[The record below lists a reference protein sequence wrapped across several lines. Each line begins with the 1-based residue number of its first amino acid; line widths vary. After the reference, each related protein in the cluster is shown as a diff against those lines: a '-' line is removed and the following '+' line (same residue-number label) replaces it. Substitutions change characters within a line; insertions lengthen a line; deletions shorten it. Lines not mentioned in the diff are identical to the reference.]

1 MRIMTC
7 CYFLVVDSRLP
18 LAIIIF
24 CRSRLPP
31 PPQVGTADEAAFID
45 AIVSSTDSVTS
56 ADQVIITGCTDTDR
70 RRRQLM
76 ATTDTV
82 DIASEITIED
92 PDGTAA
98 ATLTAE
104 VIAAASDGTFGSAVV
119 ANSGSTSVLA
129 TATVESVGAVEV
141 EEDNEDDEDD
151 DDDDDGLTGAGIVLI
166 ILAAIALIIGAYLI
180 FLKEGFCFNTGPKA
194 EAGGQEMVA
203 AKANGVNV
211 AI

>member
-1 MRIMTC
+1 MLLFFGRR
-7 CYFLVVDSRLP
+7 FQVP

-31 PPQVGTADEAAFID
+31 PPQVGTAEQAAFIN

-56 ADQVIITGCTDTDR
+56 ADQVSVTGCTDTDR

-82 DIASEITIED
+82 DIASEITIEENS
-92 PDGTAA
+92 DGTAA
-98 ATLTAE
+98 TTLTAE
-104 VIAAASDGTFGSAVV
+104 VIAALSDGTFGSAVV
-119 ANSGSTSVLA
+119 ANSESTSVLA

-151 DDDDDGLTGAGIVLI
+151 DDDDDGLTGADIVLI

>member
-1 MRIMTC
+1 
-7 CYFLVVDSRLP
+7 
-18 LAIIIF
+18 
-24 CRSRLPP
+24 
-31 PPQVGTADEAAFID
+31 
-45 AIVSSTDSVTS
+45 
-56 ADQVIITGCTDTDR
+56 
-70 RRRQLM
+70 M

-82 DIASEITIED
+82 DIASEITIEENS
-92 PDGTAA
+92 DGTAA

-104 VIAAASDGTFGSAVV
+104 VIAAFSDGTFGSAVV
-119 ANSGSTSVLA
+119 ANSESTSVLA

-194 EAGGQEMVA
+194 EPAAGGQEMTA
-203 AKANGVNV
+203 TKANDVNV
-211 AI
+211 TL

>member
-31 PPQVGTADEAAFID
+31 PPQVGTAEQAAFID

-56 ADQVIITGCTDTDR
+56 ADQVSVPGCTDTDR

-82 DIASEITIED
+82 DIASEITIEENS
-92 PDGTAA
+92 DGTAA

-104 VIAAASDGTFGSAVV
+104 VIAAVSDGTFGSAVV

-141 EEDNEDDEDD
+141 EEDD